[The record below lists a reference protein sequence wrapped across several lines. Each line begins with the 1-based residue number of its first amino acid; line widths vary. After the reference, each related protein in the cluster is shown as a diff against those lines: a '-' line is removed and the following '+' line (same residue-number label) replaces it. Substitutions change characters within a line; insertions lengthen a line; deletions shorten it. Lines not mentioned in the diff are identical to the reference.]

1 MKEYILRYPP
11 PPIESFVMISLRVTL
26 RSSRGAIDLASIMV
40 GVIIIGLIGG
50 VIAATVFAVIPWSQD
65 KAAKQQLDSVH
76 TAQNAFFGLSS
87 DPSQDLTNGKKNSF
101 ANSTELAQSN
111 LLVKNVGYCTVATED
126 NKNYVG
132 FSKSASGK
140 WFTASNSKKQ
150 AVEYTGTVEPC
161 VVSGTDAGTVNP
173 EATPGSGAVT
183 PTPTT
188 PAPTQ
193 PTDVYFNNAGPSA
206 TGTGTL
212 TSMIDGAT
220 FTTPVVVNNYTTQN
234 SVTDTNQSVFNL
246 RSANQPKPQMKLNV
260 GTLQPGT
267 YTFSF
272 AASRSDTKYSSYS
285 FVTGGVTETRNFP
298 ASTSFTY
305 QNWFEDS
312 FTFTVGAATN
322 QDMIIAFN
330 VTSPNSTA
338 YNMYVDKIRLV
349 KVS

>member
-1 MKEYILRYPP
+1 
-11 PPIESFVMISLRVTL
+11 MISLRAAL

-111 LLVKNVGYCTVATED
+111 LLAKNVGYCTVATED

-150 AVEYTGTVEPC
+150 AVEYAGTVEPC
-161 VVSGTDAGTVNP
+161 VGSGTDAGTVNP
-173 EATPGSGAVT
+173 AVTAGSGAVT

-188 PAPTQ
+188 PAQ

-220 FTTPVVVNNYTTQN
+220 FTTPVAVNNYTTQN

-285 FVTGGVTETRNFP
+285 FVTGGATETRNFP

-322 QDMIIAFN
+322 QDMIITFN

-338 YNMYVDKIRLV
+338 YNMYVDKIKLV